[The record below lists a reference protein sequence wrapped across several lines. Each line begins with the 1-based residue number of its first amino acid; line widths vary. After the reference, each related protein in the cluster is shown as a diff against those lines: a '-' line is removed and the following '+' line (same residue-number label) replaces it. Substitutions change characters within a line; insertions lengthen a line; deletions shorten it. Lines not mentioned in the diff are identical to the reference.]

1 MEVEYDVKTVL
12 VRMKCDKCKEGFM
25 EKDGNI
31 ILTSYPPR
39 FPHKCNYCGHR
50 ENYTVQYPYTKS
62 ILKGEEQMKPLVY
75 FNDFKPY
82 DNNHVIVENNRLQE
96 IFEEIYNAG
105 FTDGK
110 RDRLPVWANTPFV
123 NPITPSI
130 EPITKLTTNAE
141 PLSIKYRS
149 VMGKS

>member
-1 MEVEYDVKTVL
+1 
-12 VRMKCDKCKEGFM
+12 
-25 EKDGNI
+25 
-31 ILTSYPPR
+31 
-39 FPHKCNYCGHR
+39 
-50 ENYTVQYPYTKS
+50 
-62 ILKGEEQMKPLVY
+62 MKPLVY
-75 FNDFKPY
+75 FDDFKPY
-82 DNNHVIVENNRLQE
+82 DDNHVIVETKRLQE

-130 EPITKLTTNAE
+130 KPITKLTTNAE

-149 VMGKS
+149 VMGKSCKNE